1 MISVWISSIGK
12 IPGKILLRF
21 LVNMDLK
28 NVMETKSTRVVSN
41 MNEMMPKEWTFF
53 IVLLKIT

>member
-28 NVMETKSTRVVSN
+28 NVMETKSTRVASN
-41 MNEMMPKEWTFF
+41 TSEMMPKEWTFF